1 MVDVVAIESEH
12 QSVNE
17 NLDSVIENYQN
28 SSGSNSFSIVSL
40 NGVPKFLVS
49 NWLSLIAG
57 ATVFM
62 EVYGQLKGIPMLNLI
77 ALNPFELLSQKIM
90 SFGRV
95 PQLSP
100 SNPVSLGATPQII
113 NMPTV
118 SFINVPK
125 DLEQVGSQTVNG
137 ILSFMALERIVKG
150 LRFIFRK

>member
-1 MVDVVAIESEH
+1 M
-12 QSVNE
+12 
-17 NLDSVIENYQN
+17 DSVIENYQN
-28 SSGSNSFSIVSL
+28 SSGSNSSSIISL

-95 PQLSP
+95 SQLSP